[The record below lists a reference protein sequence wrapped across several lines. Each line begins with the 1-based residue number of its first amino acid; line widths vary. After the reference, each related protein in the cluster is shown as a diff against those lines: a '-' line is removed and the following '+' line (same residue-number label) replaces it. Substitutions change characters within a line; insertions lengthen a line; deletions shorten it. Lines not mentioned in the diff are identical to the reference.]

1 MIKTIK
7 NQSSFFNQNCV
18 GCEYFQAAAPF
29 ATDIMA
35 MGHPAFPAVTDTDH
49 MGSTIS
55 YLT

>member
-18 GCEYFQAAAPF
+18 GCVYFQAAAPLP
-29 ATDIMA
+29 TDMIA
-35 MGHPAFPAVTDTDH
+35 MGHPGFPAVTATDIT
-49 MGSTIS
+49 GNTIS